1 MKEKTPEKS
10 LEELNAGI
18 AKSREGIDGLADAAK
33 ELSETGSDAS
43 SADGERPQEG
53 PSKSER
59 TRAAWTAFWGKLD
72 HVGTRCKEVTEGL
85 ADEIER
91 HPLLGGAAAFGLGF
105 VVAKLLFKRRKK
117 GSKP

>member
-1 MKEKTPEKS
+1 MEEKAQEKNIDA
-10 LEELNAGI
+10 LNASK
-18 AKSREGIDGLADAAK
+18 AKSAEEAN
-33 ELSETGSDAS
+33 
-43 SADGERPQEG
+43 G
-53 PSKSER
+53 PTNSER
-59 TRAAWTAFWGKLD
+59 CSAAWTAFWGKLD

-117 GSKP
+117 DSRK